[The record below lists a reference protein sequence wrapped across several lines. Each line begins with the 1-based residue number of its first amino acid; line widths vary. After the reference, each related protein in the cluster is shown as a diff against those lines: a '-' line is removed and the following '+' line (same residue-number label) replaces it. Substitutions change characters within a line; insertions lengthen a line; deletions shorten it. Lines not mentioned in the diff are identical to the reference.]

1 VNRSGASE
9 AWRCVPS
16 VVSRFSPEAL
26 PSPGG
31 IAHDPEGASAL
42 KVFQTFTRLTAPRP
56 RPRDTQIA
64 SSVAGIVYLIK
75 KEKDEKVDKK

>member
-1 VNRSGASE
+1 LQSF
-9 AWRCVPS
+9 P
-16 VVSRFSPEAL
+16 
-26 PSPGG
+26 
-31 IAHDPEGASAL
+31 
-42 KVFQTFTRLTAPRP
+42 RLTPRRP